1 MVLFL
6 NKILFLVGISS
17 SSCSPSSLKSCFS
30 SSILLPP
37 NILLTRLPGNYVLTS
52 ASIASKDS
60 PFCFLFSLSPLPLS
74 TCQISLSTFFFF
86 FHSSRLFS
94 CDTIEYVLYFNV
106 SPPFPKICRY
116 SPIEYSK
123 TLSLIF
129 SEGIV

>member
-86 FHSSRLFS
+86 FILQ
-94 CDTIEYVLYFNV
+94 DYFLATQSNT
-106 SPPFPKICRY
+106 SYILMLAHHFLKYADILPLSIPK
-116 SPIEYSK
+116 
-123 TLSLIF
+123 L
-129 SEGIV
+129 